1 MLTPPSH
8 TSHILQPLDVSCFR
22 PFKSTFKREK
32 NESMFKNNHRDL
44 DKVTLAGWADKTLNQ
59 SLSKQNIKIGFKTIR
74 IWPLNP
80 RAMDNRNKP
89 NELYTTKS
97 KLDISNDED
106 GQSK

>member
-8 TSHILQPLDVSCFR
+8 TSHILQPLGVSCFR
-22 PFKSTFKREK
+22 PFKFTFKREK
-32 NESMFKNNHRDL
+32 NESMFKHNHRDL
-44 DKVTLAGWADKTLNQ
+44 DKVTLAGWADKTLNR
-59 SLSKQNIKIGFKTIR
+59 SLSKQNQNRVKTTR

-106 GQSK
+106 GQSE